1 MICPILEVITIAV
14 VNYRRCYGYTQQDF
28 ANLIGKD
35 RKTYCLK
42 EKGRINFSPREML
55 LIRDELRKFDKSLTI
70 DQIFFTSKMDKM
82 SKSN

>member
-1 MICPILEVITIAV
+1 MLEVITIAV
-14 VNYRRCYGYTQQDF
+14 VNYRRYYGYTQQDF

-42 EKGRINFSPREML
+42 EKGRINFSPQEML

-70 DQIFFTSKMDKM
+70 DQIFFTSKMDKA
-82 SKSN
+82 SNLN

>member
-1 MICPILEVITIAV
+1 MLEVITIAV
-14 VNYRRCYGYTQQDF
+14 VNYRRYYGYTQQDF

-42 EKGRINFSPREML
+42 EKGRINFSPQEML

-70 DQIFFTSKMDKM
+70 DQIFFTSKMDKL
-82 SKSN
+82 SKLN

>member
-1 MICPILEVITIAV
+1 MITIAV
-14 VNYRRCYGYTQQDF
+14 VNYRRYYGYTQQDF
-28 ANLIGKD
+28 SNLIGKD

-42 EKGRINFSPREML
+42 EKGRINFSPQEML